1 MTDLNSLTEFQKQ
14 IVFKIAKT
22 FVNFGLSAKIV
33 SVLNGPVV
41 TGYGFNLLGSTQIAN
56 VSARRE
62 DIALALGVDS
72 VTISRAGSTLILYVP
87 NLDRKIVDFKDYL
100 HWYMHDE
107 ICSNDP
113 LPLPLG
119 IDPEG
124 NKRFLP
130 LAECPHVLLSGQTG
144 SGKSILE
151 SAFITCLVVKYDS
164 SELKLYLVDT
174 KQVDLPLFTKLP
186 HVVRCAKSVSEYF
199 KIMAHLYSITKQRL
213 AHFNVNSVRNIT
225 EYKEKTGLN
234 MPYIV
239 LIIDEFANLLDEDNA
254 IRSSMDRKEKAET
267 PSVTT
272 ELKALAQICRA
283 AGIHI
288 IAGTQRSSVKVV
300 SGDIKVNFPCR
311 IALRLPS
318 SIDSRTILDQ
328 GGAENLLGRGDM
340 LVKQP
345 GLDTLQR
352 YHGPFVKLS
361 DIESIISNLEM
372 LRGNI

>member
-1 MTDLNSLTEFQKQ
+1 MNIESLSDSQKQ

-22 FVNFGLSAKIV
+22 FVNFGLQAKIV
-33 SVLNGPVV
+33 TVINGPVV

-56 VSARRE
+56 VSARRQ

-72 VTISRAGSTLILYVP
+72 VTIARAKDVLILYVP
-87 NLDRKIVDFKDYL
+87 NVDRQIVDFKDYL

-107 ICSNDP
+107 LCIAAK

-124 NKRFLP
+124 NKRFLE
-130 LAECPHVLLSGQTG
+130 LTDCPHVLISGQTG

-151 SAFITCLVVKYDS
+151 SAFITCLVTKYS
-164 SELKLYLVDT
+164 SDDLKLYLVDT

-186 HVVRCAKSVSEYF
+186 HVVRCAKSASEYF
-199 KIMAHLYSITKQRL
+199 KLMSQLYSISKQRL
-213 AHFNVNSVRNIT
+213 AHFNIESVRNIE
-225 EYKEKTGLN
+225 EYKTKTSKQ
-234 MPYIV
+234 MSYIV
-239 LIIDEFANLLDEDNA
+239 LVIDELANLLDEDNA
-254 IRSSMDRKEKAET
+254 IRSGMDRREKAET
-267 PSVTT
+267 PSVAD
-272 ELKALAQICRA
+272 ELKSLAQICRA

-288 IAGTQRSSVKVV
+288 VCGTQRSSVKIVN
-300 SGDIKVNFPCR
+300 GDIKVNFPCR

-318 SIDSRTILDQ
+318 YTDSRTILDQ
-328 GGAENLLGRGDM
+328 GGAENLLGKGDM

-361 DIESIISNLEM
+361 DIEYIVSNLDTIREV
-372 LRGNI
+372 I